1 MKTKASIFEYNN
13 HMQKL
18 PRSFF
23 NRPTLQV
30 AKELLSKVLVIGDC
44 SGRINEVE
52 AYIGQDDPAC
62 HACRGKTKRNEVMF
76 GPAGHLYVYFTYGM
90 YHCAN
95 IVTERKGFPAAV
107 LIRSIKPLSG
117 IETIKKRR
125 ERNEH
130 LADGPGKLCIALG
143 MTKKSHNGKD
153 LCGSSDCFVYDDGF
167 VPKKIRKS
175 PRIGIRVGLDKKWRF
190 FY

>member
-1 MKTKASIFEYNN
+1 MKR
-13 HMQKL
+13 L

-23 NRPTLQV
+23 NRPTLDV
-30 AKELLSKVLVIGDC
+30 AKELLGKILVIGKT

-52 AYIGQDDPAC
+52 AYIGENDPAC
-62 HACRGKTKRNEVMF
+62 HACRGKTARNEPMF

-95 IVTERKGFPAAV
+95 IVTEKENFPAAV
-107 LIRSIKPLSG
+107 LIRG
-117 IETIKKRR
+117 IEPLEGVPLMQKRR
-125 ERNEH
+125 AAYCHKKTWHGKTDH

-143 MTKKSHNGKD
+143 MTKRSHNGAD
-153 LCGSSDCFVYDDGF
+153 LCAKTDCAVYDDNF
-167 VPKKIRKS
+167 KPKKIQKS
-175 PRIGIRVGLDKKWRF
+175 TRIGIRVGTNKLWRF

>member
-1 MKTKASIFEYNN
+1 MPKP
-13 HMQKL
+13 L

-23 NRPTLQV
+23 QRPTLQV
-30 AKELLSKVLVIGDC
+30 SKEILGKVLVIGGA

-62 HACRGKTKRNEVMF
+62 HACLSGRQACRGKTERNKVMF

-95 IVTERKGFPAAV
+95 IVTEKTGFPAAV
-107 LIRSIKPLSG
+107 LIRSVKPMKGVELM
-117 IETIKKRR
+117 KKRR
-125 ERNEH
+125 GREDH

-143 MTKKSHNGKD
+143 MSKEKYNGKD
-153 LCGSSDCFVYDDGF
+153 LCKGGPCYVYDDGF
-167 VPKKIRKS
+167 KPKKIQKS
-175 PRIGIRVGLDKKWRF
+175 ARIGIREGLDKMWRF